1 MNFRNG
7 SALLLRL
14 PALAL
19 LGVAAWLLAEIALT
33 AWELARFEPPAA
45 AGVRPA
51 AAARGTAGGAP
62 GSGLFGTPARPGGG
76 GAPAVLRD
84 GNLRL
89 TGVVASAD
97 RKLAHA
103 IIETGG
109 VSDTYFL
116 GDTVVSGISLQEVR
130 PNEVLLRR
138 GAGVLRLP
146 LSGLSPGGGAAASP
160 GRDRAPG
167 GAVGIG
173 GELLALPRE
182 SLSQLINMEPVMD
195 ADGRMEGYRL
205 TPRARRAWFDS
216 LGLVSGDL
224 LTAVNG
230 VPFGPDSIEQARRE
244 MSGGNDMML
253 TIQRDGEQLEITV
266 GSGNFGLLAM

>member
-1 MNFRNG
+1 M
-7 SALLLRL
+7 
-14 PALAL
+14 
-19 LGVAAWLLAEIALT
+19 
-33 AWELARFEPPAA
+33 
-45 AGVRPA
+45 
-51 AAARGTAGGAP
+51 
-62 GSGLFGTPARPGGG
+62 
-76 GAPAVLRD
+76 
-84 GNLRL
+84 
-89 TGVVASAD
+89 
-97 RKLAHA
+97 
-103 IIETGG
+103 
-109 VSDTYFL
+109 
-116 GDTVVSGISLQEVR
+116 
-130 PNEVLLRR
+130 
-138 GAGVLRLP
+138 
-146 LSGLSPGGGAAASP
+146 
-160 GRDRAPG
+160 
-167 GAVGIG
+167 GIG